1 MAKKE
6 RGFEPRG
13 LTIGYKELG
22 TISIDELLHA
32 IAADVHALKDIYGV
46 KYVKA
51 PRLKLFITN
60 EYGAAANGRTDILH
74 AYPPLP
80 PRVPGL
86 RVVAAR
92 SGQKGARKT

>member
-6 RGFEPRG
+6 RGFEPKG

-60 EYGAAANGRTDILH
+60 EYGEPVKVQRPTGGRIFYMDTHHYRPACLDYEL
-74 AYPPLP
+74 
-80 PRVPGL
+80 
-86 RVVAAR
+86 
-92 SGQKGARKT
+92 